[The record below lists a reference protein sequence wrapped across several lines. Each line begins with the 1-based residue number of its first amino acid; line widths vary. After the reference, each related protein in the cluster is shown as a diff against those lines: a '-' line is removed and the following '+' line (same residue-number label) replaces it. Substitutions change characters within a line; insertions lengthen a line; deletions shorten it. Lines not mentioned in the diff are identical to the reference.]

1 MHDKF
6 SREHKT
12 FLAERDVYYKDYQN
26 AHQFSLLRYNTNGT
40 LDTSFGKG
48 GQVITPT
55 EYTFNDFKQM
65 IVRTDGKLVVA
76 GTAYSNT
83 YFALA
88 YYNADG
94 TTDNSLGNG
103 GKLVTSTPLISVSY
117 LRIPMLS
124 VTQDRGKFLV
134 AGSVYNGKKKQML

>member
-1 MHDKF
+1 M
-6 SREHKT
+6 
-12 FLAERDVYYKDYQN
+12 
-26 AHQFSLLRYNTNGT
+26 LRYNANGT

-48 GQVITPT
+48 RQVITST
-55 EYTFNDFKQM
+55 EYTFNDSKQM
-65 IVRTDGKLVVA
+65 IVRTDGKLAVGGSAVPSA
-76 GTAYSNT
+76 NSHT

-103 GKLVTSTPLISVSY
+103 VKLVTSTPLISVSY
-117 LRIPMLS
+117 LRILMIS